1 MLPPPGQQQT
11 LSTRVDQWMQ
21 QIAEDTSNSIR
32 SAVQNKPQAHKGGQ
46 DLHTSTLRYQTR
58 LQARLSTQRAP
69 LAETSSN
76 PRLRQRKT
84 LQNNTIATPD
94 VTRKRG
100 RLMQGDEEIQ
110 RGGKR
115 QRGRPR
121 KGLDSESGQRAPATV
136 LPDEL
141 VPLLPDLS
149 IRPSE
154 ASPRRRTS
162 QSPRKRTDKYLDQA
176 ATNANI
182 TLAFLETC
190 TPSVRLRSY
199 SDVRSSPDLHARMS
213 AAVESLHQRLQRIPS
228 GLIPSELK
236 VGCFR
241 LFFSRRFTNRI
252 PDCI

>member
-1 MLPPPGQQQT
+1 MLPPPGEQQK

-21 QIAEDTSNSIR
+21 QIAEEISKSIPLV
-32 SAVQNKPQAHKGGQ
+32 VQNKPQAHKGGQ
-46 DLHTSTLRYQTR
+46 DLHTSTSRYQTR
-58 LQARLSTQRAP
+58 LQARLTTQQAP

-76 PRLRQRKT
+76 PRLRQRRT
-84 LQNNTIATPD
+84 LQNKTIATPY

-100 RLMQGDEEIQ
+100 RSIQGDEEIQ

-121 KGLDSESGQRAPATV
+121 KGLNSESGQRAAATF
-136 LPDEL
+136 LPDNI

-154 ASPRRRTS
+154 ASPRRRKS
-162 QSPRKRTDKYLDQA
+162 QSPRKRTDTNLDQA

-190 TPSVRLRSY
+190 TPSVQLLSY
-199 SDVRSSPDLHARMS
+199 DEVRSFPDIRTRMS
-213 AAVESLHQRLQRIPS
+213 PAVESLHQRLQRIPS
-228 GLIPSELK
+228 GLIPLELK
-236 VGCFR
+236 VARFR

-252 PDCI
+252 LEYI